1 MITGEMDMYNDDM
14 TIGSW
19 AALRGRCT
27 ARHVVSDGDSVE
39 FSFRNG
45 SHALD
50 LAFDAQTLETFV
62 RLGTDALAEMA
73 KRRAS

>member
-1 MITGEMDMYNDDM
+1 MYNEDM

-27 ARHVVSDGDSVE
+27 ARHVVADGDSVE
-39 FSFRNG
+39 FSFRSG
-45 SHALD
+45 AHTLD

-62 RLGTDALAEMA
+62 RLGADALAEMA
-73 KRRAS
+73 RRRARSAS